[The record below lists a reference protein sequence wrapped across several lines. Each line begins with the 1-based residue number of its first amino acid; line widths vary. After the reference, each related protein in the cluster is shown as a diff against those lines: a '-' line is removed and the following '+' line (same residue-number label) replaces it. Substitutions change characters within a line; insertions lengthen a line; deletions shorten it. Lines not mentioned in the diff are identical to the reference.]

1 MRTTFPLALILSI
14 GIALLMFSGSGFN
27 AIVEG
32 SQEPGELGENI
43 NEEANQS
50 AVQASDSVGVE
61 NTGEDDGSIAG
72 LIISGGSGIVQTIS
86 LVATAPVT
94 LQRLG
99 FPAWFALPVGS
110 LIYIVVGVGIFQVL
124 SGRTYE

>member
-1 MRTTFPLALILSI
+1 
-14 GIALLMFSGSGFN
+14 MFSGSGFN
-27 AIVEG
+27 AIVDG

-50 AVQASDSVGVE
+50 AVQASDSVGVQ

-72 LIISGGSGIVQTIS
+72 LIISGGTGIVQTIS

-110 LIYIVVGVGIFQVL
+110 LIYIVVGVGIFQVV